1 VVPHRREQYP
11 ARRTVAAR
19 PASNYHRRVRTR
31 SIGPFTVTAVGSGNV
46 CLPISG
52 GRGLRASDVEHALHE
67 TIAFGV
73 TLIDVAAHA
82 DSEKLVG
89 QVVRDQRARDRVVV
103 ATHVPLLDAR
113 PGPPRDLMRERL
125 PVPYLEHRVEAALLA
140 TRLDALPL
148 VQLPLRPA
156 WLASPAWPDL
166 VGSCARLVAEGK
178 VLTWAAWLDDLGDLG
193 DLGDLESVANHRDR
207 GDRANPGPAA
217 DRPEPPEAERRER
230 PASLARATRD
240 AHRGS
245 ADRTAPGARLEPGER
260 TTPGGLIVLADLTA
274 LEPYEDAARLAGSPA
289 RTTAADQPGS
299 ASAGSATVAALL
311 AEPWL
316 AAVAVTYQL
325 CDRRAEPL
333 LAMAAAYKLPVLAH
347 HPLAGGALAG
357 TLAPGVRL
365 PPRDDRNALGTAE
378 LERIAVGVARLTG
391 LVKRAP
397 PAATASAAS
406 RQAAEHAA
414 RTRPEHVHCG
424 DVAELALRF
433 AIDGAGI
440 ALPRLHRSDHLL
452 PAIAAAAAPPLPADL
467 LAEIDQI
474 FPPSR

>member
-1 VVPHRREQYP
+1 V
-11 ARRTVAAR
+11 
-19 PASNYHRRVRTR
+19 
-31 SIGPFTVTAVGSGNV
+31 
-46 CLPISG
+46 
-52 GRGLRASDVEHALHE
+52 
-67 TIAFGV
+67 
-73 TLIDVAAHA
+73 
-82 DSEKLVG
+82 
-89 QVVRDQRARDRVVV
+89 
-103 ATHVPLLDAR
+103 
-113 PGPPRDLMRERL
+113 RERL
-125 PVPYLEHRVEAALLA
+125 PVPYLLHRVEAALLA

-166 VGSCARLVAEGK
+166 VGSCARLVEEGK

-245 ADRTAPGARLEPGER
+245 TDRTAPGARLEPGER
-260 TTPGGLIVLADLTA
+260 ATPGGLIVLADLTA
-274 LEPYEDAARLAGSPA
+274 REPYEDAARLAGPPA
-289 RTTAADQPGS
+289 RTTAADRAGA
-299 ASAGSATVAALL
+299 ASRTPLDRPAGSATVAALL
-311 AEPWL
+311 TEPWL

-333 LAMAAAYKLPVLAH
+333 LAMAAACKLPVLAH

-357 TLAPGVRL
+357 ALAPGIRL

-378 LERIAVGVARLTG
+378 LERIALGIARLTG

-397 PAATASAAS
+397 PAATASAAA

-414 RTRPEHVHCG
+414 RTRPEHVHAG

-440 ALPRLHRSDHLL
+440 ALPRLHRRDHLL

>member
-1 VVPHRREQYP
+1 MIANCAAIASAAPSCAAASNTP
-11 ARRTVAAR
+11 RRTVAAP
-19 PASNYHRRVRTR
+19 PASNYHGGVRTR

-89 QVVRDQRARDRVVV
+89 QVVRDQRARDRAVV
-103 ATHVPLLDAR
+103 ATRVPLLDAR
-113 PGPPRDLMRERL
+113 PGPPRDLVRERL
-125 PVPYLEHRVEAALLA
+125 PLPYLQHRVDAALLA

-166 VGSCARLVAEGK
+166 VGSCARLVQEGK
-178 VLTWAAWLDDLGDLG
+178 VVTWAAWLDDLD
-193 DLGDLESVANHRDR
+193 DLGDLESVANHADR
-207 GDRANPGPAA
+207 GERANSGPAA
-217 DRPEPPEAERRER
+217 ERSER
-230 PASLARATRD
+230 PAN
-240 AHRGS
+240 
-245 ADRTAPGARLEPGER
+245 LEPVER
-260 TTPGGLIVLADLTA
+260 ITPGGLIVLADLTA
-274 LEPYEDAARLAGSPA
+274 RLDHAGAASRAPL
-289 RTTAADQPGS
+289 DHPGS
-299 ASAGSATVAALL
+299 ASAGAATVAALL

-333 LAMAAAYKLPVLAH
+333 FAAAAARKLPVLAH

-357 TLAPGVRL
+357 ALAPGIRL
-365 PPRDDRNALGTAE
+365 PPRDDRNAVGAAE
-378 LERIAVGVARLTG
+378 LERIAVGVARLAG

-397 PAATASAAS
+397 PAATASAAA
-406 RQAAEHAA
+406 REAAERAV
-414 RTRPEHVHCG
+414 RTRSEHVHCG

-440 ALPRLHRSDHLL
+440 ALPRLHRRDHLL

>member
-1 VVPHRREQYP
+1 MVPRSCTQHP
-11 ARRTVAAR
+11 ARRTVAAP

-103 ATHVPLLDAR
+103 ATHVPLLGTLLDAR
-113 PGPPRDLMRERL
+113 PGPPRDLLRERL
-125 PVPYLEHRVEAALLA
+125 PMPYLQHRVDTALLA

-156 WLASPAWPDL
+156 WLTSPAWPEL
-166 VGSCARLVAEGK
+166 VGTCARLVQEGK
-178 VLTWAAWLDDLGDLG
+178 VLTWAAWLDDLDDLGDLG
-193 DLGDLESVANHRDR
+193 DLGDLESIANH
-207 GDRANPGPAA
+207 A
-217 DRPEPPEAERRER
+217 DRVEAV
-230 PASLARATRD
+230 
-240 AHRGS
+240 
-245 ADRTAPGARLEPGER
+245 ER

-274 LEPYEDAARLAGSPA
+274 LEPYEEAARLAGPPA
-289 RTTAADQPGS
+289 RTTAADRDGRHARLDHADAASRAPLDHPGS
-299 ASAGSATVAALL
+299 ASAGTATVAGLL

-333 LAMAAAYKLPVLAH
+333 FAAAAARKLPVLAH

-357 TLAPGVRL
+357 ALAPGVRL
-365 PPRDDRNALGTAE
+365 PPRDDRNALGAAE

-397 PAATASAAS
+397 PAATASAAA
-406 RQAAEHAA
+406 REAAERAA

-424 DVAELALRF
+424 DVAELALRV
-433 AIDGAGI
+433 AIDRAGI
-440 ALPRLHRSDHLL
+440 ALPRLHRRDHLL